1 MSIGQLNKISVQFA
15 PQGGLTA
22 VKKITMPS
30 LLPTDAVNIT
40 AGGFGGVALNRLD
53 RLDDVVESANAINNS
68 TLVYNS
74 QTDKYE
80 VKLLDLDGGSF

>member
-1 MSIGQLNKISVQFA
+1 MSISNLNKISVQFA
-15 PQGGLTA
+15 PAGGLQS
-22 VKKITMPS
+22 VKRITLPS
-30 LLPTDAVNIT
+30 ITPTDSVSIT
-40 AGGFGGVALNRLD
+40 AGGLGGVALNRLD
-53 RLDDVVESANAINNS
+53 RLDDVIEPTNATNNA